1 MAVNLGD
8 LLVRENLITRQQ
20 LRQALEFQRVHG
32 GRLGYCLIQLGWV
45 TGDDISSILCRQF
58 GLPSINLPFFKV
70 DPSIVKLIPPE
81 TARKYQVLPLSRE
94 GSTLTVATIDPTDV
108 LAMDDLQ
115 FMTGFTIEPVVAAE
129 SAIRG
134 AIRTHYGAGRPP
146 ELKQGDAGVSVES
159 GPTATRDQPE
169 SGRARQASVAME
181 DLGRAAREAP
191 VVKLVNRIL
200 SSALKQGASDIHIEP
215 YEHELRV
222 RFRIDGLLSTFMTP
236 PRSQKDAV
244 TSRIKIMAKLDIS
257 EKRLPQDGRMK
268 IRLTKEGRVGDL
280 DLRVSVLPTLHGEK
294 VVLRL
299 LDRDRLMLDMT
310 QLGFEPN
317 SLRRFEAAILKPY
330 GMVLVTGPTGSGKT
344 STLYSS
350 ITRLNRMETNILTAE
365 DPVEFNLPG
374 INQVQVREQI
384 GLTFATAL
392 RAFLRQDPNIVL
404 VGEVRDLET
413 AEIAIKAA
421 LTGHLVLSTLHTND
435 AASTVSRLTNMG
447 VEPFLVATS
456 VQVICAQRLVRRIC
470 RQCRQAAEPP
480 VESLI
485 EAGFSPSEAPEI
497 LTYRGRGCDA
507 CNHTGYKGRVGLF
520 EVMEIGDGLRELV
533 LRGGTSAQ
541 LKRMAIQDGMITL
554 RASGLQKIRD
564 GVTTLEE
571 ILRETAR

>member
-1 MAVNLGD
+1 MAAKLGD
-8 LLVRENLITRQQ
+8 LLVTENLITRQQ
-20 LRQALEFQRVHG
+20 LGKALEYQRVHG

-45 TGDDISSILCRQF
+45 TGEDISAIICRQF
-58 GLPSINLPFFKV
+58 GLPSINLPFFEV
-70 DPSIVKLIPPE
+70 DPSIVKLIPLE
-81 TARKYQVLPLSRE
+81 TARKYQVLPLSRA
-94 GSTLTVATIDPTDV
+94 GSTLTIATIDPTDV
-108 LAMDDLQ
+108 FAIDDLQ
-115 FMTGFTIEPVVAAE
+115 FMTGFTIEPVVVAE
-129 SAIRG
+129 SAIRE
-134 AIRTHYGAGRPP
+134 AIQKYYGAGPTP
-146 ELKQGDAGVSVES
+146 KLKQGGAGATVES
-159 GPTATRDQPE
+159 RQPAGSEPGMGSATDRPIPPE
-169 SGRARQASVAME
+169 DSGQADE
-181 DLGRAAREAP
+181 EAP

-215 YEHELRV
+215 YEQELRV
-222 RFRIDGLLSTFMTP
+222 RFRIDGLLSTVMTP
-236 PRSQKDAV
+236 PLSLKDAV

-268 IRLTKEGRVGDL
+268 IRMKKEGRVGDL

-310 QLGFEPN
+310 QLGFEPE
-317 SLRRFEAAILKPY
+317 SLRRFESAILKPY

-350 ITRLNRMETNILTAE
+350 ITRLNRTDTNILTAE

-374 INQVQVREQI
+374 INQVQVKEQI

-447 VEPFLVATS
+447 VESFLVATS
-456 VQVICAQRLVRRIC
+456 VHLICAQRLIRRIC
-470 RQCRQAAEPP
+470 RQCRQADDPP
-480 VESLI
+480 VGALI
-485 EAGFSPSEAPEI
+485 DAGFAPSEAREI

-520 EVMEIGDGLRELV
+520 EVMEIGDGLRELI
-533 LRGGTSAQ
+533 LRGGSSAQ
-541 LKRMAIQDGMITL
+541 LKQKAIQGGMITL

-564 GVTTLEE
+564 GLTTLEE
-571 ILRETAR
+571 VLRETVK

>member
-1 MAVNLGD
+1 MAAKLGD
-8 LLVRENLITRQQ
+8 LLVRENLISRQQ
-20 LRQALEFQRVHG
+20 LRQALEYQKVHG

-45 TGDDISSILCRQF
+45 TGEDISAILCRQF

-70 DPSIVKLIPPE
+70 DPSVVKLIPPE

-94 GSTLTVATIDPTDV
+94 GSTLAVATVDPSDV

-134 AIRTHYGAGRPP
+134 AIRKHYGAGPTL
-146 ELKQGDAGVSVES
+146 ELKQGGAGASAGD
-159 GPTATRDQPE
+159 GPAVLDEPE
-169 SGRARQASVAME
+169 RGRARQAPVAME
-181 DLGRAAREAP
+181 DPGQAAREAP

-215 YEHELRV
+215 YEQELRV
-222 RFRIDGLLSTFMTP
+222 RFRIDGLLSTIMTP
-236 PRSQKDAV
+236 PLSQKDAV
-244 TSRIKIMAKLDIS
+244 TSRIKVMANLDIS

-310 QLGFEPN
+310 QLGFEPD
-317 SLRRFEAAILKPY
+317 SLRQFESAILKPY

-374 INQVQVREQI
+374 INQVQVKEQI
-384 GLTFATAL
+384 GFTFATAL
-392 RAFLRQDPNIVL
+392 RSFLRQDPNIVL
-404 VGEVRDLET
+404 VGEMRDLET

-456 VQVICAQRLVRRIC
+456 VHLICAQRLVRRIC
-470 RQCRQAAEPP
+470 RQCRQAARPP

-485 EAGFSPSEAPEI
+485 DAGFSPSEAPEI
-497 LTYRGRGCDA
+497 VTYRGRGCDA

-520 EVMEIGDGLRELV
+520 EVMEIGDGLRELI
-533 LRGGTSAQ
+533 LRGGNSTQ
-541 LKRMAIQDGMITL
+541 LKQTAIRDGMITL

-571 ILRETAR
+571 ILRETAG

>member
-1 MAVNLGD
+1 MAAKLGD
-8 LLVRENLITRQQ
+8 LLVTENLITRQQ
-20 LRQALEFQRVHG
+20 LGKALEYQRVRG

-45 TGDDISSILCRQF
+45 TGEDISAILSRQF
-58 GLPSINLPFFKV
+58 GLPSINLPFFEV
-70 DPSIVKLIPPE
+70 DPSIVKLIPLE
-81 TARKYQVLPLSRE
+81 TARKYQVLPLSRA
-94 GSTLTVATIDPTDV
+94 GSTLTIATIDPTDV
-108 LAMDDLQ
+108 FAMDDLQ
-115 FMTGFTIEPVVAAE
+115 FMTGFTIEPVVVAE
-129 SAIRG
+129 SAIRE
-134 AIRTHYGAGRPP
+134 AIQKYYGAGPTP
-146 ELKQGDAGVSVES
+146 ELKQGGAGATVES
-159 GPTATRDQPE
+159 GQPAGSEPGMGSATDRLIPPE
-169 SGRARQASVAME
+169 NSGQADE
-181 DLGRAAREAP
+181 EAP
-191 VVKLVNRIL
+191 IVKLVNRIL

-215 YEHELRV
+215 YEQELRV
-222 RFRIDGLLSTFMTP
+222 RFRIDGLLSTVMTP
-236 PRSQKDAV
+236 PLSLKDAV

-268 IRLTKEGRVGDL
+268 IRMKKEGRVGDL

-310 QLGFEPN
+310 QLGFESE
-317 SLRRFEAAILKPY
+317 SLRRFESAILKPY

-350 ITRLNRMETNILTAE
+350 ITRLNRTDTNILTAE

-374 INQVQVREQI
+374 INQVQVKEQI

-447 VEPFLVATS
+447 VESFLVATS
-456 VQVICAQRLVRRIC
+456 VHLICAQRLIRRIC
-470 RQCRQAAEPP
+470 RQCRQADDPP
-480 VESLI
+480 VEALI
-485 EAGFSPSEAPEI
+485 DAGFAPAEAREI

-507 CNHTGYKGRVGLF
+507 CNHTGYKGRLGLF
-520 EVMEIGDGLRELV
+520 EVMEIGDGLRELI
-533 LRGGTSAQ
+533 LRGGSSAQ
-541 LKRMAIQDGMITL
+541 LKQKAIQGGMITL

-571 ILRETAR
+571 VLRETVK

>member
-1 MAVNLGD
+1 MAAKLGD
-8 LLVRENLITRQQ
+8 LLVTENLITRQQ
-20 LRQALEFQRVHG
+20 LGKALEYQRVHG
-32 GRLGYCLIQLGWV
+32 GRLGYCLIQLGCV
-45 TGDDISSILCRQF
+45 TGEDISAILSRQF
-58 GLPSINLPFFKV
+58 GLPSINLPFFEV
-70 DPSIVKLIPPE
+70 DPSIVKLIPLE
-81 TARKYQVLPLSRE
+81 TARKYQVLPLSRA
-94 GSTLTVATIDPTDV
+94 GSTLTIATIDPTDV
-108 LAMDDLQ
+108 FAMDDLQ
-115 FMTGFTIEPVVAAE
+115 FMTGFTIEPVVVAE
-129 SAIRG
+129 SAIRE
-134 AIRTHYGAGRPP
+134 AIQKYYGAGPTP
-146 ELKQGDAGVSVES
+146 ELKQGGAGATVES
-159 GPTATRDQPE
+159 GQPAGSEPGMGSATDRPIPPE
-169 SGRARQASVAME
+169 DSGQADE
-181 DLGRAAREAP
+181 EAP

-215 YEHELRV
+215 YEQELRV
-222 RFRIDGLLSTFMTP
+222 RFRIDGLLSTVMTP
-236 PRSQKDAV
+236 PLSLKDAV

-268 IRLTKEGRVGDL
+268 IRMKKEGRVGDL

-310 QLGFEPN
+310 QLGFESE
-317 SLRRFEAAILKPY
+317 SLQRFESAILKPY

-350 ITRLNRMETNILTAE
+350 ITRLNRTDTNILTAE

-374 INQVQVREQI
+374 INQVQVKEQI

-447 VEPFLVATS
+447 VESFLVATS
-456 VQVICAQRLVRRIC
+456 VHLICAQRLIRRIC
-470 RQCRQAAEPP
+470 RQCRQADDPP
-480 VESLI
+480 VEALI
-485 EAGFSPSEAPEI
+485 DAGFAPAEAREI

-507 CNHTGYKGRVGLF
+507 CNHTGYKGRLGLF
-520 EVMEIGDGLRELV
+520 EVMEIGDGLRELI
-533 LRGGTSAQ
+533 LRGGSSAQ
-541 LKRMAIQDGMITL
+541 LKQKAIQGGMITL

-571 ILRETAR
+571 VLRETVK

>member
-1 MAVNLGD
+1 MAAKLGD
-8 LLVRENLITRQQ
+8 LLVTENLITRQQ
-20 LRQALEFQRVHG
+20 LGKALEYQRVHG

-45 TGDDISSILCRQF
+45 TGEDISAIICRQF
-58 GLPSINLPFFKV
+58 GLPSINLPFFEV
-70 DPSIVKLIPPE
+70 DPSIVKLIPLE
-81 TARKYQVLPLSRE
+81 TARKYQVLPLSRA
-94 GSTLTVATIDPTDV
+94 GSTLTIATIDPTDV
-108 LAMDDLQ
+108 FAMDDLQ
-115 FMTGFTIEPVVAAE
+115 FMTGFTIEPVVVAE
-129 SAIRG
+129 SAIRE
-134 AIRTHYGAGRPP
+134 AIQKYYGAGPTP
-146 ELKQGDAGVSVES
+146 KLKQGGAGATVES
-159 GPTATRDQPE
+159 RQPTGSEPGMGSATDRPIPPE
-169 SGRARQASVAME
+169 DSGQADE
-181 DLGRAAREAP
+181 EAP

-215 YEHELRV
+215 YEQELRV
-222 RFRIDGLLSTFMTP
+222 RFRIDGLLSTVMTP
-236 PRSQKDAV
+236 PLSLKDAV

-268 IRLTKEGRVGDL
+268 IRMKKEGRVGDL

-310 QLGFEPN
+310 QLGFEPE
-317 SLRRFEAAILKPY
+317 SLRRFESAILKPY

-350 ITRLNRMETNILTAE
+350 ITRLNRTDTNILTAE

-374 INQVQVREQI
+374 INQVQVKEQI

-447 VEPFLVATS
+447 VESFLVATS
-456 VQVICAQRLVRRIC
+456 VHLICAQRLIRRIC
-470 RQCRQAAEPP
+470 RQCRQADDPP
-480 VESLI
+480 VEALI
-485 EAGFSPSEAPEI
+485 DAGFAPSEAREI

-520 EVMEIGDGLRELV
+520 EVMEIGDGLRELI
-533 LRGGTSAQ
+533 LRGGSSAQ
-541 LKRMAIQDGMITL
+541 LKQKAIQGGMITL

-564 GVTTLEE
+564 GLTTLEE
-571 ILRETAR
+571 VLRETVK

>member
-1 MAVNLGD
+1 MAAKLGD
-8 LLVRENLITRQQ
+8 LLVTENLITRQQ
-20 LRQALEFQRVHG
+20 LGKALEYQRVRG

-45 TGDDISSILCRQF
+45 TGEDISAILSRQF
-58 GLPSINLPFFKV
+58 GLPSINLPFFEV
-70 DPSIVKLIPPE
+70 DPSIVKLIPLE
-81 TARKYQVLPLSRE
+81 TARKYQVLPLSRA
-94 GSTLTVATIDPTDV
+94 GSTLTIATIDPTDV
-108 LAMDDLQ
+108 FAMDDLQ
-115 FMTGFTIEPVVAAE
+115 FMTGFTIEPVVVAE
-129 SAIRG
+129 SAIRE
-134 AIRTHYGAGRPP
+134 AIQKYYGAGPTP
-146 ELKQGDAGVSVES
+146 ELKQGGAGATVES
-159 GPTATRDQPE
+159 GQPAGSEPGMGSATDRPIPPE
-169 SGRARQASVAME
+169 NSGQADE
-181 DLGRAAREAP
+181 EAP
-191 VVKLVNRIL
+191 IVKLVNRIL

-215 YEHELRV
+215 YEQELRV
-222 RFRIDGLLSTFMTP
+222 RFRIDGLLSTVMTP
-236 PRSQKDAV
+236 PLSLKDAV

-268 IRLTKEGRVGDL
+268 IRMKKEGRVGDL

-310 QLGFEPN
+310 QLGFESE
-317 SLRRFEAAILKPY
+317 SLRRFESAILKPY

-350 ITRLNRMETNILTAE
+350 ITRLNRTDTNILTAE

-374 INQVQVREQI
+374 INQVQVKEQI

-447 VEPFLVATS
+447 VESFLVATS
-456 VQVICAQRLVRRIC
+456 VHLICAQRLIRRIC
-470 RQCRQAAEPP
+470 RQCRQADDPP
-480 VESLI
+480 VEALI
-485 EAGFSPSEAPEI
+485 DAGFAPAEAREI

-507 CNHTGYKGRVGLF
+507 CNHTGYKGRLGLF
-520 EVMEIGDGLRELV
+520 EVMEIGDGLRELI
-533 LRGGTSAQ
+533 LRGGSSAQ
-541 LKRMAIQDGMITL
+541 LKQKAIQGGMITL

-571 ILRETAR
+571 VLRETVK

>member
-1 MAVNLGD
+1 MAAKLGD
-8 LLVRENLITRQQ
+8 LLVTENLITRQQ
-20 LRQALEFQRVHG
+20 LGKALEYQRVRG

-45 TGDDISSILCRQF
+45 TGEDISAILCRQF
-58 GLPSINLPFFKV
+58 GLPSINLPFFEV
-70 DPSIVKLIPPE
+70 DPSIMKLIPLE
-81 TARKYQVLPLSRE
+81 TARKYQVLPLSRA
-94 GSTLTVATIDPTDV
+94 GSTLTIATIDPTDV
-108 LAMDDLQ
+108 FAIDDLQ
-115 FMTGFTIEPVVAAE
+115 FMTGFTIEPVVVAE
-129 SAIRG
+129 SAIRE
-134 AIRTHYGAGRPP
+134 AIQKYYGAGPTP
-146 ELKQGDAGVSVES
+146 ELKQAGAGATVES
-159 GPTATRDQPE
+159 GQPAGSEPGMGSATDRLIPPE
-169 SGRARQASVAME
+169 DSGQADE
-181 DLGRAAREAP
+181 EAP

-215 YEHELRV
+215 YEQELRV
-222 RFRIDGLLSTFMTP
+222 RFRIDGLLSTVMTP
-236 PRSQKDAV
+236 PLSLKDAV

-268 IRLTKEGRVGDL
+268 IRMKKEGRVGDL

-310 QLGFEPN
+310 QLGFESE
-317 SLRRFEAAILKPY
+317 SLRRFESAILKPY

-350 ITRLNRMETNILTAE
+350 ITRLNRTDTNILTAE

-374 INQVQVREQI
+374 INQVQVKEQI

-447 VEPFLVATS
+447 VESFLVATS
-456 VQVICAQRLVRRIC
+456 VHLICAQRLIRRIC
-470 RQCRQAAEPP
+470 RQCRQADDPP
-480 VESLI
+480 VEALI
-485 EAGFSPSEAPEI
+485 DAGFAPSEAREI

-507 CNHTGYKGRVGLF
+507 CNHTGYKGRLGLF
-520 EVMEIGDGLRELV
+520 EVMEIGDGLRELI
-533 LRGGTSAQ
+533 LRGGSSAQ
-541 LKRMAIQDGMITL
+541 LKQKAIQGGMITL

-571 ILRETAR
+571 VLRETVK

>member
-8 LLVRENLITRQQ
+8 LLVRENLISRQQ
-20 LRQALEFQRVHG
+20 LRQALEYQRVHG

-45 TGDDISSILCRQF
+45 TGEDISAILCRQF
-58 GLPSINLPFFKV
+58 GLPSINLPVFRV
-70 DPSIVKLIPPE
+70 NPSVVRLIPPE
-81 TARKYQVLPLSRE
+81 TARKYQVLPLSRV

-134 AIRTHYGAGRPP
+134 AIRKHYGGGRTREPG
-146 ELKQGDAGVSVES
+146 QGGASASVES
-159 GPTATRDQPE
+159 VPAARDE
-169 SGRARQASVAME
+169 LERGKDRQAPVAI
-181 DLGRAAREAP
+181 DDQGQAAGEAP

-215 YEHELRV
+215 YEQELRV
-222 RFRIDGLLSTFMTP
+222 RFRIDGLLNTVMTP
-236 PRSQKDAV
+236 PLSQKDAV

-268 IRLTKEGRVGDL
+268 IRLTREGRVGDL

-310 QLGFEPN
+310 QLGFEPD
-317 SLRRFEAAILKPY
+317 SLQRFESAILQPY

-374 INQVQVREQI
+374 INQVQVKEQI

-435 AASTVSRLTNMG
+435 AASTVNRLTNMG

-456 VQVICAQRLVRRIC
+456 VHLICAQRLVRRIC

-480 VESLI
+480 VASLI
-485 EAGFSPSEAPEI
+485 DAGFAPSEASRIP
-497 LTYRGRGCDA
+497 TYRGRGCDA

-520 EVMEIGDGLRELV
+520 EVMEIGDGLRDLI
-533 LRGGTSAQ
+533 LRGGTSTQ
-541 LKRMAIQDGMITL
+541 LKQMAIRDGMITL

-571 ILRETAR
+571 ILRETAG

>member
-1 MAVNLGD
+1 MAAKLGD

-20 LRQALEFQRVHG
+20 LGKALEYQRVHG

-45 TGDDISSILCRQF
+45 TGEDISAIICRQF
-58 GLPSINLPFFKV
+58 GLPSINLPFFEV
-70 DPSIVKLIPPE
+70 DPSIVKLIPLE
-81 TARKYQVLPLSRE
+81 TARKYQVLPLSRA
-94 GSTLTVATIDPTDV
+94 GSTLTIATIDPTDV
-108 LAMDDLQ
+108 FAMDDLQ
-115 FMTGFTIEPVVAAE
+115 FMTGFTIEPVVVAE
-129 SAIRG
+129 SAIRE
-134 AIRTHYGAGRPP
+134 AIHKYYGAGPTP
-146 ELKQGDAGVSVES
+146 ELKQGGAGATVES
-159 GPTATRDQPE
+159 GQPAGSEPGMGSATDRPIAPGN
-169 SGRARQASVAME
+169 SGQADE
-181 DLGRAAREAP
+181 EAP

-215 YEHELRV
+215 YEQELRV
-222 RFRIDGLLSTFMTP
+222 RFRIDGLLSTIMTP
-236 PRSQKDAV
+236 PLSLKDAV

-268 IRLTKEGRVGDL
+268 IRMKKEGRVGDL

-310 QLGFEPN
+310 QLGFEPET
-317 SLRRFEAAILKPY
+317 LRRFESAILKPY

-350 ITRLNRMETNILTAE
+350 ITRLNRTDTNILTAE

-374 INQVQVREQI
+374 INQVQVKEQI

-404 VGEVRDLET
+404 VGEVRDPET

-456 VQVICAQRLVRRIC
+456 VHLICAQRLVRRIC
-470 RQCRQAAEPP
+470 RQCKQADDPP
-480 VESLI
+480 VEALI
-485 EAGFSPSEAPEI
+485 EAGLAPSEAREI
-497 LTYRGRGCDA
+497 LTYRGQGCDA

-520 EVMEIGDGLRELV
+520 EVMEIGDGLRELI
-533 LRGGTSAQ
+533 LRGGSSAQ
-541 LKRMAIQDGMITL
+541 LKQKAIQGGMITL

-564 GVTTLEE
+564 GLTTLEE
-571 ILRETAR
+571 VLRETVK